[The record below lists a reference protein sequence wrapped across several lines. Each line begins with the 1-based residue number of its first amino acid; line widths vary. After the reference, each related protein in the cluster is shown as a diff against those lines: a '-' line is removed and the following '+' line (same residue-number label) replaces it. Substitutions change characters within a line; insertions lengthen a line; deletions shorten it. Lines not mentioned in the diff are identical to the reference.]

1 MLRAEREE
9 AMPRARAIA
18 SALLLFTGV
27 AHLLYYFAG
36 PGAAG
41 GPGMAIF
48 GGIYFG
54 VGLALRLP
62 AAWPLWLSVLLPGF
76 GGLGG
81 GGMLRE
87 SFDPVLAL
95 FVAIDVAVVA
105 CCLWLIVARRR
116 A

>member
-1 MLRAEREE
+1 
-9 AMPRARAIA
+9 MPRARTIA

-41 GPGMAIF
+41 GPGMAVF
-48 GGIYFG
+48 GLIYFAL
-54 VGLALRLP
+54 GLALRRP
-62 AAWPLWLSVLLPGF
+62 GAWPLWLSVLLPAV

-81 GGMLRE
+81 SGMLRE

-95 FVAIDVAVVA
+95 FVAIDVAAVA
-105 CCLWLIVARRR
+105 CCLWLIVTRRR